1 MSTMGNMA
9 GRDMDPCL
17 DPRGLVNHV
26 EGINYQDHMK
36 KCFRTSHMALDGHDM
51 WSGKR
56 MNSNLLE
63 CLMAIYL
70 LCNAHAAS
78 YTARLQYL
86 LLGGWATGQ
95 ACKPEQYALR
105 DVMNTTFNAFA
116 RERPKPTRAAD

>member
-1 MSTMGNMA
+1 MLTMGNMA

-36 KCFRTSHMALDGHDM
+36 KGFRTSHMALDGHDM

-63 CLMAIYL
+63 
-70 LCNAHAAS
+70 
-78 YTARLQYL
+78 
-86 LLGGWATGQ
+86 
-95 ACKPEQYALR
+95 
-105 DVMNTTFNAFA
+105 
-116 RERPKPTRAAD
+116 